1 MIRIA
6 ICDDDPQV
14 VKTIKDFLSDSPE
27 FNCDY
32 YPSSNELK
40 TSICKQ
46 TATYQIY
53 LLDIEMPNFN
63 GLEIAKL
70 IRQNDL
76 NALIVFI
83 TSHDHYV
90 QEAFD
95 VCTFNYLVKPID
107 FTKLQQVLDVAK
119 QYLAKN
125 EQAFRFHYNHNYY
138 TVEYARIL
146 YIEKFK
152 RQNVLYTTDGER
164 YLFNMTLYDLKK
176 HLDDMIFAN
185 VQRSII
191 VNLQHLLKIS
201 NGFAYLKSLNDPI
214 YISKKYMTSLKENHL
229 NYLKLKL

>member
-6 ICDDDPQV
+6 ICDDDRQV

-32 YPSSNELK
+32 FHSSNELK
-40 TSICKQ
+40 ASICNQ
-46 TATYQIY
+46 SSAYHIY

-83 TSHDHYV
+83 TSHDQYIH
-90 QEAFD
+90 EAFD

-107 FTKLQQVLDVAK
+107 LAKLQQVLDKAK
-119 QYLAKN
+119 KYLLKN
-125 EQAFRFHYNHNYY
+125 KQAFHFHYNHNYY
-138 TVEYARIL
+138 TVEYERIL
-146 YIEKFK
+146 YIEKFR
-152 RQNVLYTTDGER
+152 RQNILNTIDNER
-164 YLFNMTLYDLKK
+164 YQFNMTLYDLKND
-176 HLDDMIFAN
+176 LDDMIFAN
-185 VQRSII
+185 AQRSVI

-201 NGFAYLKSLNDPI
+201 GDFVYLKNLKDPI
-214 YISKKYMTSLKENHL
+214 YISKKYTTSLKEKHL
-229 NYLKLKL
+229 NYLKLTL